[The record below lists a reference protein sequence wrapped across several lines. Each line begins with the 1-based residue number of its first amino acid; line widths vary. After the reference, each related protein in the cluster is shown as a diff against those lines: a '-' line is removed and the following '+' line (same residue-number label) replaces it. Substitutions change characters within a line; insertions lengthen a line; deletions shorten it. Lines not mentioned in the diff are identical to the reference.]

1 LLSSGTTRG
10 DGNETRRNQNYR
22 NRVIDS
28 YFSVMMKAKN
38 ILLSEALE
46 AMTNLAPRVK
56 DHGGCFGRM
65 AGGIGGY
72 DCSCTA
78 CKIKRELA

>member
-1 LLSSGTTRG
+1 MSAKKS
-10 DGNETRRNQNYR
+10 DYR
-22 NRVIDS
+22 KVSIALQRDV
-28 YFSVMMKAKN
+28 KAKN